1 MSGKWAATNIA
12 GCYRCA
18 PKHFKVSLLIADD
31 LVRLTSS
38 SHRAAFTDKM
48 RNTTS
53 KFKAMVLCQVD
64 FPLGVGWVS
73 FCPKVKLIQLLCFP
87 LSHWL
92 YWLPLTSALQTSSC
106 CSAQHKQQNRV
117 VFFDRSTCQWLCCHP
132 SIPSILRLRLCVI
145 FPSCSYNILTAYSPL
160 HLNSVGIGGETRTK
174 VKRIVKV

>member
-106 CSAQHKQQNRV
+106 WLSSAQTTEQGGFLWQKHMSV
-117 VFFDRSTCQWLCCHP
+117 VVLP
-132 SIPSILRLRLCVI
+132 SFNSIN
-145 FPSCSYNILTAYSPL
+145 FAS
-160 HLNSVGIGGETRTK
+160 E
-174 VKRIVKV
+174 IVRYFSFLQL